1 MAPKVTPIQAVIK
14 AYETG
19 RDYHL
24 VGECLGMKPRTVN
37 WTIQQ
42 YLEKGRVEQ
51 QKPGK
56 PHPKWDEEMQNFC
69 ISIVERNH
77 TVCFFFGFDKGCFIK
92 FSQATLEDIKFI
104 MREHFGS
111 NKPEV
116 STTTIARKLDKAMIT
131 WKVFHRNSDNKIKK
145 VPL

>member
-77 TVCFFFGFDKGCFIK
+77 TVCFFFW
-92 FSQATLEDIKFI
+92 L
-104 MREHFGS
+104 
-111 NKPEV
+111 
-116 STTTIARKLDKAMIT
+116 
-131 WKVFHRNSDNKIKK
+131 
-145 VPL
+145 